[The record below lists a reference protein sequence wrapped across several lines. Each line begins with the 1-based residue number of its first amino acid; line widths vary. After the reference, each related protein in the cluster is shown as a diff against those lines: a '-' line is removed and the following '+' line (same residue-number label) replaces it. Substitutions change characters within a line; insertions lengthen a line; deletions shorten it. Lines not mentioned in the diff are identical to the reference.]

1 MPVTEAGARMSNTLS
16 LATRLQA
23 MSDVALA
30 SVLTARSLNPN
41 GIKDFFDLA
50 EAFLSPVSVQQM
62 LTRLDRQT
70 LAALAAIGEL
80 THDVPENPTV
90 SAADVAALLATRA
103 RSAAGPNLAALGTAD
118 AHLPEIDTADSALS
132 AVTSVAERTAA
143 ATALLLAEENS
154 GRFFIYDTVFQQL
167 RSWPAFGLPSLA
179 ELAVADAPAALE
191 RVPDVDHRFIDRL
204 GAERAFAATTAIT
217 QLLVDIE
224 RDPARELA
232 KGGVALPDSKRL
244 ANAMAVDLESVAVHI
259 TVAAKCGLIVRE
271 VGFWMI
277 SERGASWLLR
287 STGERWGDLAAS
299 WFDRLPADIRTLLG
313 ERTQSLWGA
322 GLRSYID
329 WLYPAGG
336 DWMDDRVAEY
346 TRDAELLGIT
356 ANRAPTGPGTLLL
369 AQGTS
374 TAATVAMTALLPA
387 EVEQVYLQHDLSIVA
402 PGPLTPRVDARLRA
416 LSDVESRALASSYR
430 VSTSS
435 VNRAMASGETAD
447 SMLEFLRSISLTG
460 IPQPLDYLIAETS
473 ARYGLVRVG
482 AIENSAGADS
492 GEGALTY
499 IRSDDEHQVG
509 TIMVD
514 QGLSS
519 LGLERT
525 ADGRAVSR
533 YPLDVVFWSVSDA
546 RYPVAAEDSSG
557 QIISLRRQRT
567 AKLTAVGAADP
578 IAALIERLRLG
589 GAQQEE
595 ENGQAWLIRQLD
607 VAIKARASLTVS
619 VSMPNGSIVDYQ
631 LDPTSVAGGRLRGRD
646 NRSAIERTL
655 PLSRITSIGP
665 ARSGS
670 S

>member
-1 MPVTEAGARMSNTLS
+1 MSNTLS

-23 MSDVALA
+23 MSDAELA
-30 SVLTARSLNPN
+30 SALTTRGLSPN
-41 GIKDFFDLA
+41 GVKDFFDLA
-50 EAFLSPVSVQQM
+50 EAFLAPASVQQM
-62 LTRLDRQT
+62 LTRLDRQS
-70 LAALAAIGEL
+70 LAVLAAIGEL
-80 THDVPENPTV
+80 TNGGPESQAVT
-90 SAADVAALLATRA
+90 SADVATLLTTRA
-103 RSAAGPNLAALGTAD
+103 GTTS
-118 AHLPEIDTADSALS
+118 DTD
-132 AVTSVAERTAA
+132 TSVTDTGITDRLRMTAA
-143 ATALLLAEENS
+143 AAGERANAATTLLLAEEAS
-154 GRFFIYDTVFQQL
+154 GHFFLYDTVREQL
-167 RSWPAFGLPSLA
+167 RSWQAFGLPSLA
-179 ELAVADAPAALE
+179 ELAVVDAPAGLE
-191 RVPDVDHRFIDRL
+191 SIPDVDHRFIDRL
-204 GAERAFAATTAIT
+204 GAERAFSATTAIT
-217 QLLVDIE
+217 QLLVDVE

-244 ANAMAVDLESVAVHI
+244 ANAMAVDLQSVAILI
-259 TVAAKCGLIVRE
+259 TIAANSGLIVRE
-271 VGFWMI
+271 AGFWMI
-277 SERGASWLLR
+277 GERGASWLLQP
-287 STGERWGDLAAS
+287 TGERWGDLAAS
-299 WFDRLPADIRTLLG
+299 WFDRLPADIRTLLS
-313 ERTQSLWGA
+313 ERTHAVWGA

-336 DWMDDRVAEY
+336 DWMDDRVTEY

-356 ANRAPTGPGTLLL
+356 ANGAPTGPGTLLL
-369 AQGTS
+369 ANETS
-374 TAATVAMTALLPA
+374 EAATAAMTTLLPT

-402 PGPLTPRVDARLRA
+402 PGPLTPGVDARLRS

-435 VNRAMASGETAD
+435 VNRALASGETAQ
-447 SMLEFLRSISLTG
+447 SMLDFLRSISLTG
-460 IPQPLDYLIAETS
+460 IPQPLGYLIGEVS

-482 AIENSAGADS
+482 AMESSPGAGLAAGARS
-492 GEGALTY
+492 Y

-525 ADGRAVSR
+525 EDGRAVSR
-533 YPLDVVFWSVSDA
+533 YPMDVVFWSVSDA
-546 RYPVAAEDSSG
+546 RYPVAAENANG

-567 AKLTAVGAADP
+567 AKTATVGAADP
-578 IAALIERLRLG
+578 IAALIGRLRLG

-631 LDPTSVAGGRLRGRD
+631 LEPTSVAGGRLRGRD

-655 PLSRITSIGP
+655 PLSRIASIGP
-665 ARSGS
+665 AR
-670 S
+670 